1 MIKPVIIN
9 MKAMAILP
17 PFLPIDEIKAGV
29 RQILPDMDIRT
40 DTDFE
45 KSEADVLVVTTF
57 TRVDSEILDKFP
69 SLKFIQVAS
78 TGYDNV
84 DLSAVKERRVALSNI
99 PVANKESV
107 AEHVIA
113 MTLSLL
119 KDMRFLDNELRN
131 GNWPMIT
138 GSRELKGKTFGI
150 VGMGAIGVRLAE
162 RLLPFEVGMVYN
174 DMRRLPEEKE
184 QNLGLT
190 YLPLDKLLQV
200 SDVISI
206 HVPLTAD
213 TDRMF
218 SSATFGKMKDGAILI
233 NTSRGEV
240 VDEKALIEAVKNKGL
255 KAGLDVFMTEP
266 PDFSSE
272 LFKLDSVI
280 FSPHIAG
287 VTMESQQRFITE
299 TISNVLRYAQG
310 IDPLYRVEL

>member
-1 MIKPVIIN
+1 

-17 PFLPIDEIKAGV
+17 AFLPIDEIKASIG
-29 RQILPDMDIRT
+29 QILPDLEVRT
-40 DTDFE
+40 DSDFDR
-45 KSEADVLVVTTF
+45 SEADVLVVTTF
-57 TRVDSEILDKFP
+57 TRVDGELLGKFP
-69 SLKFIQVAS
+69 SLKFLQVAS

-84 DLSAVKERRVALSNI
+84 ELDAVRNRGVMLSNI

-119 KDMRFLDNELRN
+119 KDMRFLDSELRS

-150 VGMGAIGVRLAE
+150 VGMGAIGIRLAE
-162 RLLPFEVGMVYN
+162 RLLPFEVGMVYH
-174 DMRRLPEEKE
+174 DVRRLPEERE

-190 YLPLDKLLQV
+190 YLPLERLLGV

-206 HVPLTAD
+206 HVPLTKD
-213 TDRMF
+213 TEKMF
-218 SSATFGKMKDGAILI
+218 SSSAFRKMKDGSILI

-240 VDEKALIEAVKNKGL
+240 VDEQALVDAVKGKGIR
-255 KAGLDVFMTEP
+255 AGLDVFPTEP

-272 LFKLDSVI
+272 LFRLDNVI

-287 VTMESQQRFITE
+287 VTVESQQRFITE
-299 TISNVLRYAQG
+299 TVSNVLRYAQG
-310 IDPLYRVEL
+310 VDPLYRVL

>member
-1 MIKPVIIN
+1 

-17 PFLPIDEIKAGV
+17 AFLPIDEIKASIG
-29 RQILPDMDIRT
+29 QILPDLEVRT
-40 DTDFE
+40 DSDFDR
-45 KSEADVLVVTTF
+45 SEADVLVVTTF
-57 TRVDSEILDKFP
+57 TRVDGELLGKFP
-69 SLKFIQVAS
+69 SLKFLQVAS

-84 DLSAVKERRVALSNI
+84 ELDAVRNRGVMLSNI

-119 KDMRFLDNELRN
+119 KDMRFLDSELRS

-150 VGMGAIGVRLAE
+150 VGMGAIGIRLAE
-162 RLLPFEVGMVYN
+162 RLLPFEVGMVYH
-174 DMRRLPEEKE
+174 DVRRLPEERE

-190 YLPLDKLLQV
+190 YLPLERLLEV

-206 HVPLTAD
+206 HVPLTKD
-213 TDRMF
+213 TEKMF
-218 SSATFGKMKDGAILI
+218 SSSAFRKMKDGSILI

-240 VDEKALIEAVKNKGL
+240 VDEQALIEAVKEKGIR
-255 KAGLDVFMTEP
+255 AGLDVFPTEP

-272 LFKLDSVI
+272 LFRLDNVI

-287 VTMESQQRFITE
+287 VTVESQQRFITE
-299 TISNVLRYAQG
+299 TVSNVLRYAQG
-310 IDPLYRVEL
+310 VDPLYRVL

>member
-1 MIKPVIIN
+1 

-17 PFLPIDEIKAGV
+17 AFLPIDEIKASTG
-29 RQILPDMDIRT
+29 QILPDLEVRT
-40 DTDFE
+40 DTDFDR
-45 KSEADVLVVTTF
+45 SEADVLVVTTF
-57 TRVDSEILDKFP
+57 TRVDSELLGKFP
-69 SLKFIQVAS
+69 SLKFLQVAS

-84 DLSAVKERRVALSNI
+84 DMNAVRNRGVIMSNI

-119 KDMRFLDNELRN
+119 KDMRFLDKELRS

-150 VGMGAIGVRLAE
+150 VGMGAIGIRLAE
-162 RLLPFEVGMVYN
+162 RLLPFEVAIVYH
-174 DMRRLPEEKE
+174 DVRRLPEERE

-190 YLPLDKLLQV
+190 YLPFERLLEV

-206 HVPLTAD
+206 HVPLTKD
-213 TDRMF
+213 TEKMF
-218 SSATFGKMKDGAILI
+218 SSSAFMKMKEGAILI

-240 VDEKALIEAVKNKGL
+240 VDEQDLIEAVKRKGIR
-255 KAGLDVFMTEP
+255 AGLDVFAAEP

-272 LFKLDSVI
+272 LFRLDNVI

-287 VTMESQQRFITE
+287 VTVESQQRFITE
-299 TISNVLRYAQG
+299 TVSNVLRYAQG
-310 IDPLYRVEL
+310 VDPLYRVQ